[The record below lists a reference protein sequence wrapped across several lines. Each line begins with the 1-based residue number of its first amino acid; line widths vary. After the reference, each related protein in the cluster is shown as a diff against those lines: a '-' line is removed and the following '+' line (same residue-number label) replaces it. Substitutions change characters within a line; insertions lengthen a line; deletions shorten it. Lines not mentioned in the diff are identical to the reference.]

1 MADEIREVHLTD
13 YLPNYLKGY
22 TEIAQTLIAEDP
34 EFKLLWEACNRLLQ
48 NAFTATADEYG
59 ISRREKLVGALPS
72 ALDTLESRRSRVQAL
87 WWNQTPYSI
96 RAFVKKLAELC
107 GGNNF
112 EVDKTRLEEYYLGI
126 ITHLNQ
132 YGQLESLNRI
142 VTGMTPQNVVIDV
155 LNEIITVTVAA
166 VVYAGTIATVG
177 AKEQIDNDVHS
188 DNEIYINPKALIAA
202 VAEVY
207 EDCEG
212 TFGIV
217 KDRPLS
223 GQPLGC
229 GTAITGGIES
239 VLSEGGNRDVSLS
252 TETLQTGSVIAYSL
266 FSTLQLTE

>member
-1 MADEIREVHLTD
+1 MADDIREVHLTD

-34 EFKLLWEACNRLLQ
+34 EFKLLWEACNGLLQ

-59 ISRREKLVGALPS
+59 IERREKLIGVLPS
-72 ALDTLESRRSRVQAL
+72 EKDTLESRRSRVQAL

-107 GGNNF
+107 GENNF

-126 ITHLNQ
+126 VTHLSQ

-142 VTGMTPQNVVIDV
+142 VTGMTPQNVIIDV
-155 LNEIITVTVAA
+155 LNEIVTITVSA
-166 VVYAGTIATVG
+166 VVYAGTVTTVG
-177 AKEQIDNDVHS
+177 NRQQIDNDLHE
-188 DNEIYINPKALIAA
+188 DAEIYINPKVLIAA
-202 VAEVY
+202 VGEVY

-212 TFGIV
+212 TFGV
-217 KDRPLS
+217 SKDRPVTV
-223 GQPLGC
+223 QPLSC
-229 GTAITGGIES
+229 GTHIGSGVMS
-239 VLSEGGNRDVSLS
+239 VLSEGGNRDVGLS
-252 TETLQTGSVIAYSL
+252 TGTITNASVVAYSL